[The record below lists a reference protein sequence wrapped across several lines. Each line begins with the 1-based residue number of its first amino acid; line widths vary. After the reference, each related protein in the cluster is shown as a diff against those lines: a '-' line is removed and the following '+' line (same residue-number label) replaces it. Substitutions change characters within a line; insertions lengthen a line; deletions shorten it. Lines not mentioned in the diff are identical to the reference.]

1 MALDIE
7 NSSVVL
13 SSLIPWNI
21 AIAVPALMLDISAVK
36 IIPYSLYL
44 FILPV
49 IVMILKIKKLS
60 H

>member
-1 MALDIE
+1 M
-7 NSSVVL
+7 
-13 SSLIPWNI
+13 SSLILWNI
-21 AIAVPALMLDISAVK
+21 AITVPALMLDISVVK

-44 FILPV
+44 IILPM